1 MVTVS
6 ETYHD
11 RGMLKWLP
19 FEALEAQA
27 EYHADLHTRMAEE
40 DRPRLSEDQ
49 CAAMQYAVEEAW
61 MKKRPL
67 RVLHFE
73 NGRRRKIAG
82 HLSGIDREQRLL
94 FIDDAPLAFCDLV
107 DIRVL

>member
-1 MVTVS
+1 VS
-6 ETYHD
+6 ETYND

-27 EYHADLHTRMAEE
+27 EYHEDLRERLAEE
-40 DRPRLSEDQ
+40 ERPLLSEDQ

-67 RVLHFE
+67 GVVHFD
-73 NGRRRKIAG
+73 NGRRSKKEG
-82 HLSGIDREQRLL
+82 HLSGIDMEQRLL
-94 FIDDAPLAFCDLV
+94 FVDGVPLAFDDLV